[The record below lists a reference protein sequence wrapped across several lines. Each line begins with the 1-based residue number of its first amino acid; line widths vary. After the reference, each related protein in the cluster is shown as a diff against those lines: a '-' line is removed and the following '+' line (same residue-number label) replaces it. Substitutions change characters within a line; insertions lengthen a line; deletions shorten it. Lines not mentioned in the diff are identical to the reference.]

1 MYLLHIL
8 GIVKRSKERIQ
19 LTARLYYNSEY
30 SFFVL
35 NAFRENQGPFKF
47 QDPNQTP
54 SSKWLSQMWYRLIC
68 SAEMWYFH
76 DTNLSP
82 PVWVMLGLGNC
93 GFFQS
98 NPNSGNFRIL
108 FFFFPSGTALFPTFS
123 ASCCEKE
130 LWRNKTNKQKKKE
143 STQLTSSCNPW
154 ILRYYVEV
162 LITWRML
169 LK

>member
-98 NPNSGNFRIL
+98 NPNSGNFRFF
-108 FFFFPSGTALFPTFS
+108 FFFFPVGLRCFQLFLQVVVKKNSGET
-123 ASCCEKE
+123 KQ
-130 LWRNKTNKQKKKE
+130 TNKKKRNQH
-143 STQLTSSCNPW
+143 SWL
-154 ILRYYVEV
+154 V
-162 LITWRML
+162 LATCGFLDIMWRF
-169 LK
+169 

>member
-47 QDPNQTP
+47 QDPNQTL

-98 NPNSGNFRIL
+98 NPNSGNFRN
-108 FFFFPSGTALFPTFS
+108 FFFFFS
-123 ASCCEKE
+123 QWDCVVSNFFCKLLWKRTLEKQ
-130 LWRNKTNKQKKKE
+130 NKQTKKKGIN
-143 STQLTSSCNPW
+143 TAD
-154 ILRYYVEV
+154 
-162 LITWRML
+162 
-169 LK
+169 